1 MDPDT
6 GRRPCQGC
14 RTSLPTGV
22 HVGTPGKQ
30 LLFMGQEFGQR
41 AEWSDER
48 GVDWFQLSE
57 DGYSAGIAALTADL
71 NTVYR
76 ERRALWSQDTAPQG
90 YSWIDAND
98 SANNVLSFLRFGDD
112 GSVLACIF
120 NFAGV
125 EHSSYRVGL
134 PLTGR
139 WRGSSIPTRCSIAAA
154 AWEISGRSSPRR
166 TRGTVAPPLPRWH
179 CRRPLPS
186 G

>member
-1 MDPDT
+1 M
-6 GRRPCQGC
+6 
-14 RTSLPTGV
+14 
-22 HVGTPGKQ
+22 
-30 LLFMGQEFGQR
+30 
-41 AEWSDER
+41 
-48 GVDWFQLSE
+48 
-57 DGYSAGIAALTADL
+57 
-71 NTVYR
+71 YR

-139 WRGSSIPTRCSIAAA
+139 WREVINTDALQYRGGGVGNL
-154 AWEISGRSSPRR
+154 GRSSPRR